1 MLERRAALRTRHGL
15 RHAVRAFALIAG
27 CLLFALSGEAGDVG
41 GAFSPKEWDSAR
53 ARGMGDA
60 FVAVA
65 DDASA
70 INANPGG
77 LAIMDHASAT
87 FDYADLYGRGLIKT
101 SAFGAV
107 FPTRWGVHGFSYRG
121 YRVTFDPYPEKYN
134 ETTLG
139 YSYAYAFGPLA
150 LGTTLKYY
158 GVSSDFAQGTATGGG
173 IDFGARYQLTNRWAL
188 GASIQNAYSNLK
200 WGTGTSEDVPTTW
213 RLGAAY
219 RISERWLTS
228 CEYDGVSGEAVDKF
242 KMGTEYWILR
252 PSRPRPQTSRSA
264 DKSFFET
271 DESAALSSY
280 PVSFAVRGGFEKNQ
294 SGAAT
299 FIPTMGAGLG
309 YGPVRFDY
317 AYIYD
322 KDDIGSTHRYAL
334 TYDFKPWIL
343 GGEKPTAPA
352 PSATAAKP
360 AAATATVSGPR
371 IAVLDFANATGN
383 ADNDWLCGGFADIV
397 DRDLVNRG
405 LAVVP
410 RGRLAAAAGLSG
422 PDIVALARS
431 NGVDLVVRGV
441 FVGGDPG
448 RVVLSARLISV
459 ATGKSVDAVE
469 VEGDEQAIFSLGK
482 SLSAQIAVR
491 AAAIGR

>member
-1 MLERRAALRTRHGL
+1 MLRTRAALRSL
-15 RHAVRAFALIAG
+15 RHAARAIAILAG
-27 CLLFALSGEAGDVG
+27 CLLFALSGEAGDIG

-77 LAIMDHASAT
+77 LAVMDHASAT

-158 GVSSDFAQGTATGGG
+158 GVSSDFAQGTATGAG
-173 IDFGARYQLTNRWAL
+173 IDLGARYQLTTRWAL
-188 GASIQNAYSNLK
+188 GGSIQNAYSNLK

-219 RISERWLTS
+219 RISERWLAA

-252 PSRPRPQTSRSA
+252 PSQAQRKASRPA
-264 DKSFFET
+264 DKSFFST
-271 DESAALSSY
+271 DESAALSNY
-280 PVSFAVRGGFEKNQ
+280 PVSFAVRGGFEKYQ

-322 KDDIGSTHRYAL
+322 KDDIGSTHRYSL

-343 GGEKPTAPA
+343 GEDKPATAPA
-352 PSATAAKP
+352 AIPAKP
-360 AAATATVSGPR
+360 AAAAATASGPR
-371 IAVLDFANATGN
+371 VAVLDFANATGN
-383 ADNDWLCGGFADIV
+383 PDNDWLCGGFADIV
-397 DRDLVNRG
+397 DRDLSKRG
-405 LAVVP
+405 LALVP
-410 RGRLAAAAGLSG
+410 RSSLAAAAAGLSG
-422 PDIVALARS
+422 PDIVELARAS
-431 NGVDLVVRGV
+431 GADLVVRGV

-469 VEGDEQAIFSLGK
+469 VEGDEQSIFSLGK
-482 SLSAQIAVR
+482 SLSAQIAAR
-491 AAAIGR
+491 AAALAR